1 MSSGL
6 KMQSKTKTLKKE
18 ISSMKN
24 QKTNYTGT
32 SYYKLEAVIFAYLSI
47 VATLCVYDYSNLTL
61 LAVSLLSLLPIK
73 ILSTWFKA
81 DQVPTKS
88 SYKGDI
94 SDLIILLGKEGFV
107 PKTIGVGNYIFT
119 TNFYV
124 FQNSWCIVTRDG
136 SQNILIGSN
145 CLISKLM
152 AKRKDIKLI
161 KEANVGIKNNQHTA
175 QENKRRKQM
184 T

>member
-18 ISSMKN
+18 KSSMKN

-32 SYYKLEAVIFAYLSI
+32 SYYRLEAIIFAYLSI

-61 LAVSLLSLLPIK
+61 LALSFLSLLPIK
-73 ILSTWFKA
+73 ILSTWFKPA
-81 DQVPTKS
+81 QVPTKS

-94 SDLIILLGKEGFV
+94 SDLIILLGKEGFE
-107 PKTIGVGNYIFT
+107 PKTIGVGSYIFT

-124 FQNSWCIVTRDG
+124 FQNSWCIVTNDG

-145 CLISKLM
+145 CLINKLR

-161 KEANVGIKNNQHTA
+161 KNNTIMDRA
-175 QENKRRKQM
+175 I
-184 T
+184 